1 MFHISDDVDLKH
13 AFESSM
19 ILFFIFY
26 EKLEDFYY
34 TSLEQYLLKVLII
47 LSDLIKLT

>member
-26 EKLEDFYY
+26 EKLEDFI
-34 TSLEQYLLKVLII
+34 TQACNNTCSKF
-47 LSDLIKLT
+47 